1 MATISPLEWLGIAM
15 ATRAKEAEQRVPKQE
30 EYERGLV
37 GQRVEKY
44 GRNLSDYEDVFQRGY
59 GPQAASAQAS
69 NRQMYDYW
77 MGLPESLVKAEKE
90 GKKTGTGTGSQVPTG
105 PAFTVTQDILQRYG
119 PDAFRYGTSP
129 WFREGQEGIY
139 GGVSRV
145 GAERGEGWMGATARR
160 RPATGAARPM
170 RLSSPRTSTSPV
182 RFS

>member
-44 GRNLSDYEDVFQRGY
+44 GGNLGQYEDVWQRGY

-77 MGLPESLVKAEKE
+77 MGLPESLLKAAKE
-90 GKKTGTGTGSQVPTG
+90 GTKTGTGTGSQVPSSPSYN
-105 PAFTVTQDILQRYG
+105 PAQILASMYG
-119 PDAFRYGTSP
+119 PDVFARGSTSIGMGPTQTMSGAGMDGPGRY
-129 WFREGQEGIY
+129 
-139 GGVSRV
+139 
-145 GAERGEGWMGATARR
+145 RGSADVAAGRAVTARR
-160 RPATGAARPM
+160 V
-170 RLSSPRTSTSPV
+170 SPPRSRTV
-182 RFS
+182 RF